1 MAGVILKLNQTMKK
15 ILVIIALFLVII
27 IVAFGCNIYKQINAM
42 NKMSRGILITH
53 DFVNEIPESLLHD
66 CLNVFC
72 GTPQPLWWLALHHNN
87 CDFWFNVMRE
97 IIVNENNSSFKIC
110 LENFLSDGV
119 NGSTEKWGD
128 WKKLWETICSNS
140 QNKNYLFQR
149 LLFSTSRCSCNTT
162 TTKKLW
168 TILIEN
174 YKSSNEL
181 NVIKDLIIENIEILQ
196 QTGHKEDIFKFFDKD
211 FFNELF
217 YEIFPDNKVYQVLRS
232 IKDNEDLGEIGLLH
246 IERHIKQCN
255 TRVFITFDYAKKV
268 LNTNNQFHQEI
279 ISILEIQDKE
289 RYKKGSENKK
299 KLDIFN
305 YKLDNWIGI
314 N

>member
-1 MAGVILKLNQTMKK
+1 
-15 ILVIIALFLVII
+15 
-27 IVAFGCNIYKQINAM
+27 
-42 NKMSRGILITH
+42 
-53 DFVNEIPESLLHD
+53 
-66 CLNVFC
+66 
-72 GTPQPLWWLALHHNN
+72 
-87 CDFWFNVMRE
+87 MRE